1 VHLALGKATYESMVL
16 VICAINAVAVSVA
29 VQLAR
34 SVRKAFNG
42 GAGGARPTT
51 HGFLKRS
58 KNHSSTL
65 CNCYQPSRF
74 LITEI

>member
-1 VHLALGKATYESMVL
+1 VVGLQEREVHLALGKATYESMVL

-42 GAGGARPTT
+42 GAGGART
-51 HGFLKRS
+51 HDL
-58 KNHSSTL
+58 
-65 CNCYQPSRF
+65 
-74 LITEI
+74 

>member
-42 GAGGARPTT
+42 GAGGART
-51 HGFLKRS
+51 HDPRIG
-58 KNHSSTL
+58 
-65 CNCYQPSRF
+65 
-74 LITEI
+74 